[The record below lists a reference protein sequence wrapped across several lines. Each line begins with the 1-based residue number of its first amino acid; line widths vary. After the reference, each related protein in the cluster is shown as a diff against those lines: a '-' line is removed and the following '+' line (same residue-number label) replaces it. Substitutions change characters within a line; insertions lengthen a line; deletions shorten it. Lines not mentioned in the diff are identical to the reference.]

1 MRSCSVEARQSCS
14 TACSMVVLNQTSS
27 TDPYSQ
33 THTDGTL
40 RTLLSPRRALH
51 QLTTSPPPSQCSKAG
66 AESCR
71 RRWLQHAR
79 CGPVRSM
86 HVGRATGGDR
96 NTNCRCRWGAD
107 ATLGQCRETMRS
119 RTYLRG
125 AKTGFVQERFA
136 GDSKEAQPSEE
147 DGSISTRR

>member
-1 MRSCSVEARQSCS
+1 MRSCSVEACQSCS
-14 TACSMVVLNQTSS
+14 TACSTVVLNQTSS

-96 NTNCRCRWGAD
+96 NTKLPLQMRRRCHIGSMQRDHEVKNISPRRKDRLRAGKVRRG
-107 ATLGQCRETMRS
+107 LERS
-119 RTYLRG
+119 S
-125 AKTGFVQERFA
+125 AK
-136 GDSKEAQPSEE
+136 
-147 DGSISTRR
+147 